1 MIKFLT
7 MSKSRVDLELMI
19 TDHLILLRKSLS
31 GSITVEISKEPSV
44 THKMT
49 KHRPL
54 NLADTN

>member
-1 MIKFLT
+1 

-54 NLADTN
+54 SLADTN